1 MQRDLKVREKEKVET
16 VTRPGREIVKDTFV
30 LPIVQ
35 QEKVELQIKKADD
48 KRVELEPITEA
59 TQINNVVREKTIPVP
74 GKEVITQP
82 YVQQY
87 FQQNDIYHVQNPYY
101 ERVPVTRNIPIPV
114 PSLEKVPLIRRIP
127 VYKPKQPAGTYTQ
140 KVNIR
145 LPNRVHSTVSY
156 EAEG

>member
-1 MQRDLKVREKEKVET
+1 MQV
-16 VTRPGREIVKDTFV
+16 
-30 LPIVQ
+30 
-35 QEKVELQIKKADD
+35 KKADD
-48 KRVELEPITEA
+48 KRVELEPITEI

-145 LPNRVHSTVSY
+145 LPNRNQSTVSY
-156 EAEG
+156 EAEYQGKGNGSSEEGKRGGKGGEYEGKFGGQGFEGKFGG